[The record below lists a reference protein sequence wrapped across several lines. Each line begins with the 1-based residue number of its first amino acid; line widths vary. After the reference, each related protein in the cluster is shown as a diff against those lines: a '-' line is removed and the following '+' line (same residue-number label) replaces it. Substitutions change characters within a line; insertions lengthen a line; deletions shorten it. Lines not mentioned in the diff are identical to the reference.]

1 MNKYILSFIF
11 AVAGLQMVI
20 AQNTT
25 STEKRDS
32 SYSRILKSTFFQTS
46 ESGWV
51 RNGENWLYKDSI
63 TTSTP
68 DNYILEETVKEYSY
82 ENGIESKN
90 CYKTT
95 TEVSTTYVTGDADWH
110 WHDGKWFHKGKAT
123 EMKPTNI
130 SKEKREKKSTIQI
143 ECDE

>member
-68 DNYILEETVKEYSY
+68 DNYILEETVKNWINEEGYNIGAVMNPLRLSLVG
-82 ENGIESKN
+82 ELKGPHVFDIVAILGREESIRRIQKAIE
-90 CYKTT
+90 
-95 TEVSTTYVTGDADWH
+95 
-110 WHDGKWFHKGKAT
+110 
-123 EMKPTNI
+123 
-130 SKEKREKKSTIQI
+130 TIKI
-143 ECDE
+143 